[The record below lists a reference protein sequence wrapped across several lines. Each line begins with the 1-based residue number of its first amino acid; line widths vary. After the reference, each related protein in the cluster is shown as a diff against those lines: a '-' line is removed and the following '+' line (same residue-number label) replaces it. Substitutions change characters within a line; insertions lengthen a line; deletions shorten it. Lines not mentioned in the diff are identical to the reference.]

1 MRKASQDWGRSA
13 PADATATLRIESRS
27 CELGLDHF
35 PMQGRASGPFIVL
48 EALSGPSPKAGQPDG
63 VASTDTSRLRR

>member
-1 MRKASQDWGRSA
+1 
-13 PADATATLRIESRS
+13 
-27 CELGLDHF
+27 
-35 PMQGRASGPFIVL
+35 MQGRASGPFIVL